1 MRLNLLVA
9 RKKTGLTQRQLAEK
23 VGISLDKYSNIE
35 TGRQLTVDVELAA
48 DIARVL
54 SNNDNRLF
62 LRDNS
67 YKIRKTKTR
76 HKAG

>member
-9 RKKTGLTQRQLAEK
+9 RKKIGLTQRQLAEK

-48 DIARVL
+48 DIARAL

-67 YKIRKTKTR
+67 YKIRKVETK